1 MRYKPKS
8 IAALHIAL
16 VDCQIRCGSRW
27 TEKSEYAVGDLR
39 KVTTWPEKSGDYNPA
54 GASSRKRRKDQQGYP
69 SDSRLAETVG
79 ARRPS

>member
-39 KVTTWPEKSGDYNPA
+39 KVTTWPENLVTPQERHPESAVKIS
-54 GASSRKRRKDQQGYP
+54 KVT
-69 SDSRLAETVG
+69 LATRVS
-79 ARRPS
+79 PKQ

>member
-8 IAALHIAL
+8 IVALHIAL

-39 KVTTWPEKSGDYNPA
+39 KVTTWPGNLVITTPQERHPESAVKIS
-54 GASSRKRRKDQQGYP
+54 KVT
-69 SDSRLAETVG
+69 LATRV
-79 ARRPS
+79 SLKQ